1 MSRAAARRYAQALFE
16 LARDKDVVGPVSDG
30 LMSVREKLAGDATLA
45 RSILDPN
52 KRADEKRAAIDKL
65 ADGLHPFV
73 VNVMRLLADR
83 RRADGLLVMILEFFE
98 LREKAVGVV
107 RMHVES
113 ARELNDE
120 DRDRLKKRLSEATG
134 KKVEITTSV
143 EPALIGGLRV
153 QVGSTLIDG
162 TIKRRIESIGARL
175 KRVV

>member
-1 MSRAAARRYAQALFE
+1 MSNVAARRYAQALFE
-16 LARDKDVVGPVSDG
+16 LAHDKDVVGPVSDG
-30 LMSVREKLAGDATLA
+30 LMSVREKLAADVNLSRT
-45 RSILDPN
+45 ILDPR

-65 ADGLHPFV
+65 ADGLHPYV
-73 VNVMRLLADR
+73 VNVIRLLVDR
-83 RRADGLLVMILEFFE
+83 RRANGLLVMILEFFE

-107 RMHVES
+107 RMHVDS
-113 ARELNDE
+113 ARELTDE
-120 DRDRLKKRLSEATG
+120 DRERLKGRLSEASG

-143 EPALIGGLRV
+143 DPELIGGLRI